1 MGKAMKNALITAGV
15 VIIAIMLIA
24 VYSLVGA
31 EQAPQKLMGARDLQP
46 AVSSDAVQPAAVV
59 PANFDMVVSG
69 STLQGQ

>member
-31 EQAPQKLMGARDLQP
+31 EQEPQKLMVTRDLQP
-46 AVSSDAVQPAAVV
+46 AAGSEAVQPAAVV
-59 PANFDMVVSG
+59 PANFDIVISG
-69 STLQGQ
+69 SALQGQ

>member
-15 VIIAIMLIA
+15 VIIAIVLIA

-31 EQAPQKLMGARDLQP
+31 EQTPQKLMSTGDLQP
-46 AVSSDAVQPAAVV
+46 AASGDAVQPAAVV